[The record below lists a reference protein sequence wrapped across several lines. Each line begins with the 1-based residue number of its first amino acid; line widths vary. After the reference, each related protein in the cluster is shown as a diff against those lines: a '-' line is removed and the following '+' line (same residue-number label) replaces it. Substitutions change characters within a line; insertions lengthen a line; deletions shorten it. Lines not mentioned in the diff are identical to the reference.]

1 VTLRGSIQDFPL
13 RSVLDLLAQTN
24 KTGELQLRAG
34 EQVGAL
40 GLAGGRVVTAVF
52 GEEEPLFALGAIF
65 ALDGAEF
72 EFTPWDDAPP
82 ANLEGKLDDLLRQ
95 ADEAKRK
102 REEARLK
109 AEAERQAAL
118 KKAEEEREAAR
129 KKAEE
134 EREAE
139 RKRMAEI
146 RALIPRDDMPFRL
159 SERAVDQGAVTLTSE
174 RWRVVLAVNGERDVN
189 AIALMLHVDHN
200 AALTALAAL
209 VRDGVIEAT
218 APPPP
223 PPAYHAPAPQ
233 APAYEAPAAPAPAY
247 EPPAPAYEPPPAAY
261 EPPAYEPPA
270 YEAPAF
276 EPPARPFEA
285 PGPTFEPSGDTFS
298 PAHQAVPDFT
308 PEPEA
313 PPAPEVPAATQ
324 EATQDWITPD
334 QAVPAQDWTMTPADA
349 PISEVAP
356 QWPASEPPA
365 PAQDWITPD
374 KVEPSMDD
382 RLSALSGI
390 FGPATTEPEAPSAAE
405 PPVSSWAPP
414 TVDQWGTPAQPAP
427 GAERWAK
434 PPAPEPASP
443 SSDDPWGSPGASTP
457 TPSTWSPPASAPAP
471 EADAWVAPTAPAK
484 STWSAPAA
492 QDATSA
498 DPWGSPAGA
507 ASRIAPLRPPE
518 PGIPPVEEWSAPPA
532 APPEKKKR
540 GLFGFGRDKPAP
552 PPVAGMPLPTAGVT
566 GSRVGLVAALA
577 NALIAEYNNGQ
588 YGKNRI
594 EERIANLLM
603 RVDEQADPI
612 DRPLPIVD
620 DRIDVEALEREQLAD
635 SQALPYLALLVTTI
649 YADAEKTFGKD
660 KAKKGYKAAQ
670 KSVMLG
676 DASALSSPE
685 LAGKLPR
692 V

>member
-1 VTLRGSIQDFPL
+1 MTLRGSVHDFPL
-13 RSVLDLLAQTN
+13 RSVLEMLAQTK
-24 KTGELQLRAG
+24 KTGELQLHAG
-34 EQVGAL
+34 DQVGAL
-40 GLAGGRVVTAVF
+40 GLADGRVVTAVF
-52 GEEEPLFALGAIF
+52 GEEEPLLALNAIF

-82 ANLEGKLDDLLRQ
+82 ANLEGKLDELLRK
-95 ADEAKRK
+95 ADEAKKARD
-102 REEARLK
+102 EALRK
-109 AEAERQAAL
+109 AEEERLAAI
-118 KKAEEEREAAR
+118 KKAEEEAEAAR

-139 RKRMAEI
+139 RKRMEEI
-146 RALIPRDDMPFRL
+146 RALIPSDDMPFRL

-189 AIALMLHVDHN
+189 AIAAMLHLDHN

-209 VRDGVIEAT
+209 VRDAVIEPIAR
-218 APPPP
+218 AVP
-223 PPAYHAPAPQ
+223 APAPE
-233 APAYEAPAAPAPAY
+233 APAYEAPAAEAPAPA
-247 EPPAPAYEPPPAAY
+247 APAY

-270 YEAPAF
+270 F
-276 EPPARPFEA
+276 EPSA
-285 PGPTFEPSGDTFS
+285 PTFEPSAPTFDPAADTFAS
-298 PAHQAVPDFT
+298 T
-308 PEPEA
+308 PEAA
-313 PPAPEVPAATQ
+313 PAEEMPAPV
-324 EATQDWITPD
+324 QDWITPD
-334 QAVPAQDWTMTPADA
+334 QAVPAEDWTATPAEQA

-356 QWPASEPPA
+356 QWPAETPA
-365 PAQDWITPD
+365 PAQEWITPD
-374 KVEPSMDD
+374 AAAPSSMDD

-390 FGPATTEPEAPSAAE
+390 FGPAPTEPEAPAPAE

-414 TVDQWGTPAQPAP
+414 TAGQWGTPAHPAP
-427 GAERWAK
+427 GSERWTK
-434 PPAPEPASP
+434 PAAPDPASP
-443 SSDDPWGSPGASTP
+443 SPADDPWGTPPPLRPAPSAS
-457 TPSTWSPPASAPAP
+457 SWSPPPSAPAP
-471 EADAWVAPTAPAK
+471 EADTWVAPTPPPAK
-484 STWSAPAA
+484 STWSTPAAA
-492 QDATSA
+492 QDTTSA

-507 ASRIAPLRPPE
+507 ASRIPPLRPPE
-518 PGIPPVEEWSAPPA
+518 TPAPPVEEWNAPAA

-540 GLFGFGRDKPAP
+540 GLFGFGREKPAP
-552 PPVAGMPLPTAGVT
+552 APVAGTPLPTAGVR
-566 GSRVGLVAALA
+566 GSRAGAVAALA

-588 YGKNRI
+588 YGKSRI

-649 YADAEKTFGKD
+649 FADAEKTFGKD
-660 KAKKGYKAAQ
+660 KAKKGYKAAT

-676 DASALSSPE
+676 DASVLSSPE

>member
-1 VTLRGSIQDFPL
+1 MTLRGSVQDFPL
-13 RSVLDLLAQTN
+13 RAVLDMLAQTK

-34 EQVGAL
+34 DRVGAL
-40 GLAGGRVVTAVF
+40 GIADGRVVTAVLD
-52 GEEEPLFALGAIF
+52 EEEPLLALGAIF

-82 ANLEGKLDDLLRQ
+82 SNLDGTLDQLLKK
-95 ADEAKRK
+95 ADEAKRHA
-102 REEARLK
+102 EEAR
-109 AEAERQAAL
+109 R
-118 KKAEEEREAAR
+118 KAEEEREAAR

-139 RKRMAEI
+139 RKRVEDI
-146 RALIPRDDMPFRL
+146 RALIPSDDIPLRL

-174 RWRVVLAVNGERDVN
+174 RWRLVLAVNGERDLN
-189 AIALMLHVDHN
+189 AIASMLHLDHD
-200 AALTALAAL
+200 AALTSLAAL
-209 VRDGVIEAT
+209 VRDGVIETAART
-218 APPPP
+218 APVPEPPV
-223 PPAYHAPAPQ
+223 YEAPAPQ
-233 APAYEAPAAPAPAY
+233 T
-247 EPPAPAYEPPPAAY
+247 
-261 EPPAYEPPA
+261 PA

-276 EPPARPFEA
+276 ESSASSAPA
-285 PGPTFEPSGDTFS
+285 FEPSAPTLEPLADTFA
-298 PAHQAVPDFT
+298 PAPGTTQEFT
-308 PEPEA
+308 PEPLVA
-313 PPAPEVPAATQ
+313 PAPEIPAA
-324 EATQDWITPD
+324 AQDWITPD
-334 QAVPAQDWTMTPADA
+334 QAVPPQDWTVTPSDPA

-356 QWPASEPPA
+356 HWPATPETSA

-374 KVEPSMDD
+374 VAEPPGMDD

-390 FGPATTEPEAPSAAE
+390 FGPAPTGPEAPPPAE
-405 PPVSSWAPP
+405 PPPSSWAPP
-414 TVDQWGTPAQPAP
+414 AAGTDHWGTPPEPTPSAERWSAPPKAQPAT
-427 GAERWAK
+427 
-434 PPAPEPASP
+434 P
-443 SSDDPWGSPGASTP
+443 SSTDDPWGSPPPSAPAERSW
-457 TPSTWSPPASAPAP
+457 TPSASAPAP
-471 EADAWVAPTAPAK
+471 EKDVWVAPKPSA
-484 STWSAPAA
+484 STWSTPAPAA
-492 QDATSA
+492 PGTTSA

-507 ASRIAPLRPPE
+507 DPRTAALSIAE
-518 PGIPPVEEWSAPPA
+518 PGTPQVEEWSAPSA

-552 PPVAGMPLPTAGVT
+552 PPVAGMPLPTAGVV
-566 GSRVGLVAALA
+566 GSRVGMIAALA
-577 NALIAEYNNGQ
+577 NALIAEYNTGQ
-588 YGKNRI
+588 YGKGRV

-649 YADAEKTFGKD
+649 FADAEKTFGKD

>member
-1 VTLRGSIQDFPL
+1 MTLRGSVHDFPL
-13 RSVLDLLAQTN
+13 RSVLEMLAQTK

-34 EQVGAL
+34 DQVGAL
-40 GLAGGRVVTAVF
+40 GIADGRVVTAVF
-52 GEEEPLFALGAIF
+52 GEEEPLLALNAIF
-65 ALDGAEF
+65 AIQDAEF

-82 ANLEGKLDDLLRQ
+82 ANLESGKLDELLRKAEEAKKQ
-95 ADEAKRK
+95 ADEAK
-102 REEARLK
+102 AR

-118 KKAEEEREAAR
+118 KKAEEERLAAL

-139 RKRMAEI
+139 RKRMEEI
-146 RALIPRDDMPFRL
+146 RALIPSDDLPFRL

-174 RWRVVLAVNGERDVN
+174 RWRIVLAVNGERDVN
-189 AIALMLHVDHN
+189 AIAAMLHLDQG

-209 VRDGVIEAT
+209 VRDGVIETVAR
-218 APPPP
+218 
-223 PPAYHAPAPQ
+223 PAAQPAPE
-233 APAYEAPAAPAPAY
+233 APSYEASA
-247 EPPAPAYEPPPAAY
+247 
-261 EPPAYEPPA
+261 
-270 YEAPAF
+270 APAF
-276 EPPARPFEA
+276 ETPAYQTPSYETPTSEASAPAFESA
-285 PGPTFEPSGDTFS
+285 SPTFEPAAPTYEPSADTFAS
-298 PAHQAVPDFT
+298 P
-308 PEPEA
+308 PEA
-313 PPAPEVPAATQ
+313 SPEAEVPPPV
-324 EATQDWITPD
+324 QDWITPD
-334 QAVPAQDWTMTPADA
+334 QAVPAEEWTATPADSA
-349 PISEVAP
+349 PVSEVAP
-356 QWPASEPPA
+356 QWPAPESPA

-374 KVEPSMDD
+374 AAVPSSMDD

-390 FGPATTEPEAPSAAE
+390 FGPAPTEPEAPKPAE

-414 TVDQWGTPAQPAP
+414 AVDQWGTPSQPVP
-427 GAERWAK
+427 GAERWTK
-434 PPAPEPASP
+434 PAAPEPGS
-443 SSDDPWGSPGASTP
+443 SSTSDDPWGAP
-457 TPSTWSPPASAPAP
+457 PSSAPAAPSSWSPPATAPAS
-471 EADAWVAPTAPAK
+471 ETDTWVAPTPPAK

-507 ASRIAPLRPPE
+507 ASRIPPLRPQE
-518 PGIPPVEEWSAPPA
+518 PGIPPVEEWSAPTA

-540 GLFGFGRDKPAP
+540 GLFGFGREKPAP
-552 PPVAGMPLPTAGVT
+552 PPVAGTPLPTAGVM
-566 GSRVGLVAALA
+566 GSRVGMVAALA

-588 YGKNRI
+588 YGKGHV

-620 DRIDVEALEREQLAD
+620 DRIDVQALEREQLAD

-649 YADAEKTFGKD
+649 FADAEKTFGKD
-660 KAKKGYKAAQ
+660 KAKKGYKTAT
-670 KSVMLG
+670 KTVMLG
-676 DASALSSPE
+676 DASVLSSPE

>member
-13 RSVLDLLAQTN
+13 RSVLEMLAQTK

-34 EQVGAL
+34 DQVGAL
-40 GLAGGRVVTAVF
+40 GLADGRVVTAVF
-52 GEEEPLFALGAIF
+52 GEEEPLLALNTIFALG
-65 ALDGAEF
+65 DAEF

-82 ANLEGKLDDLLRQ
+82 ANLEGKLDELLHKAGEAKKAR
-95 ADEAKRK
+95 DEALR
-102 REEARLK
+102 K
-109 AEAERQAAL
+109 AEEERLAAI
-118 KKAEEEREAAR
+118 KKAEEEAEAAR

-139 RKRMAEI
+139 RKRMEEI
-146 RALIPRDDMPFRL
+146 RALIPSDDMPFRL

-174 RWRVVLAVNGERDVN
+174 RWRVVLAVNGERDVD
-189 AIALMLHVDHN
+189 AIAEILHLDHN

-209 VRDGVIEAT
+209 VRDSVIEPIARAT
-218 APPPP
+218 P
-223 PPAYHAPAPQ
+223 APAPE
-233 APAYEAPAAPAPAY
+233 APAYEAPAPETPTAETAATETPTY
-247 EPPAPAYEPPPAAY
+247 EPPA
-261 EPPAYEPPA
+261 
-270 YEAPAF
+270 F
-276 EPPARPFEA
+276 EPSVPTFKPSA
-285 PGPTFEPSGDTFS
+285 PTFESSAAAPTFDSAADTFGS
-298 PAHQAVPDFT
+298 PS
-308 PEPEA
+308 PEGA
-313 PPAPEVPAATQ
+313 PTEEIPAPV
-324 EATQDWITPD
+324 QDWITPD
-334 QAVPAQDWTMTPADA
+334 QAIPTEDWTATPVEQA

-356 QWPASEPPA
+356 QWPAETPA

-374 KVEPSMDD
+374 AAALSSMDD

-390 FGPATTEPEAPSAAE
+390 FGPAPTEPEAPASAE

-414 TVDQWGTPAQPAP
+414 AADQWGTPAQSAP
-427 GAERWAK
+427 GAERWTK
-434 PPAPEPASP
+434 PAAPDPASE
-443 SSDDPWGSPGASTP
+443 STSDDPWGAPPPLRPA
-457 TPSTWSPPASAPAP
+457 PSSWSPPPSAPAP
-471 EADAWVAPTAPAK
+471 ETDTWVAPTPPPAK

-492 QDATSA
+492 QDTTSA
-498 DPWGSPAGA
+498 DPWGSPGGA
-507 ASRIAPLRPPE
+507 ASRIPPLRPPE
-518 PGIPPVEEWSAPPA
+518 TPAPPVEEWNTPSA

-540 GLFGFGRDKPAP
+540 GLFGFGREKPAP
-552 PPVAGMPLPTAGVT
+552 APVAGTPLPTAGVK
-566 GSRVGLVAALA
+566 GSRAGAVAALA

-588 YGKNRI
+588 YGKSRI

-649 YADAEKTFGKD
+649 FADAEKTFGKD
-660 KAKKGYKAAQ
+660 KAKKGYKAAT

-676 DASALSSPE
+676 DASVLSSPE